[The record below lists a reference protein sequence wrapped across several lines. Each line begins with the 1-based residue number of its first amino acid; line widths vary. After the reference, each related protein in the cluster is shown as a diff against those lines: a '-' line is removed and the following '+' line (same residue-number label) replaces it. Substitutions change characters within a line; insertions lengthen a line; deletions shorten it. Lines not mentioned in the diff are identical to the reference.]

1 MQVVARRKIRKKY
14 ALPGDSM
21 KFSKAP
27 GDKRSPSTTCN
38 RKDCKQE
45 RLSNTLLPKEHSNYE
60 RPTACHQRC
69 LDCCRSQAGVESLS
83 HETWP
88 KEQRKTEHPG
98 PVQWGQSYTLKCFA
112 CASITAHWCNRRP
125 ITTPTSIVQYT
136 AGEET
141 WPLSVCKNKK
151 AVTKSKFI

>member
-98 PVQWGQSYTLKCFA
+98 PSAVRTIIHTEMLCLCQHHSTLVQQKTYHNSNQHCSVLSWRRNLAIKCMQEQKGSY
-112 CASITAHWCNRRP
+112 
-125 ITTPTSIVQYT
+125 
-136 AGEET
+136 
-141 WPLSVCKNKK
+141 
-151 AVTKSKFI
+151 